1 VNRTAGTGMIHWR
14 RGGAGSGA
22 RVPAGG
28 PHACYPAD
36 VRRRIIPIVS
46 AADRPEKRPASAG
59 RPVDGRSTRW
69 AAHRARRREEL
80 VDAALAVLGRDGRDF
95 GLDQVAHEAGV
106 TKPVIYRHFGDRA
119 ALLDAMAERATN
131 RLMERLMPAIYD
143 EGATRPRIHASVDAF
158 MRFLDDSPNIHLL
171 FRRRLPGQGDDV
183 ADAGREFI
191 SDEPELVQIWAQT
204 LVGSVQA
211 TAEWWLVHRSVPRD
225 TVTEHLT
232 ALIWAQIDGLGRRH
246 GVDLDPDAPLPVS
259 TEPK

>member
-1 VNRTAGTGMIHWR
+1 M
-14 RGGAGSGA
+14 
-22 RVPAGG
+22 
-28 PHACYPAD
+28 
-36 VRRRIIPIVS
+36 VS
-46 AADRPEKRPASAG
+46 AVDRPEKRPAPAG

-80 VDAALAVLGRDGRDF
+80 VDAALAVLGRDGPDL

-143 EGATRPRIHASVDAF
+143 EGAIRPRIRASLDAF

-171 FRRRLPGQGDDV
+171 FRRRLPGQGDEV

-191 SDEPELVQIWAQT
+191 SGALAGLLGSYVESLGFDEPELVQIWAQA

-211 TAEWWLVHRSVPRD
+211 TAEWWLVHRAVSRD
-225 TVTEHLT
+225 AVTEHLT
-232 ALIWAQIDGLGRRH
+232 ALIWAQIDGLARENGI
-246 GVDLDPDAPLPVS
+246 DLDPDAPLPVS